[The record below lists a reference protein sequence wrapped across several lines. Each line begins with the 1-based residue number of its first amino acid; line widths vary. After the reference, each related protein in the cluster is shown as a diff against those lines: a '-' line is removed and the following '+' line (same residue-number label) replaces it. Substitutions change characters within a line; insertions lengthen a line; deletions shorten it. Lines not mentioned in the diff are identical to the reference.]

1 MVSFELT
8 TPLLVTVTT
17 PVLMLLVTFGVPVI
31 TCCHWTLITG
41 ELLNMSQVETGNIQ
55 LKLQPADPAT
65 IVDQA
70 IQAVAFQAQQKNIQI
85 HASIGEHLPMINAD
99 VEKTSW
105 VLINFLTNA
114 IKFSPEQ
121 SGVEVTTYFCKDRVE
136 FLVKDHGRGI
146 EEKYLPRI
154 FERYFKVPGTHDR
167 NGTGLGLSISK
178 EFIEA
183 QGGHIW
189 ASSQLGE
196 GSQFGFN
203 LTAA

>member
-1 MVSFELT
+1 
-8 TPLLVTVTT
+8 
-17 PVLMLLVTFGVPVI
+17 
-31 TCCHWTLITG
+31 
-41 ELLNMSQVETGNIQ
+41 
-55 LKLQPADPAT
+55 
-65 IVDQA
+65 
-70 IQAVAFQAQQKNIQI
+70 
-85 HASIGEHLPMINAD
+85 
-99 VEKTSW
+99 
-105 VLINFLTNA
+105 
-114 IKFSPEQ
+114 
-121 SGVEVTTYFCKDRVE
+121 VE
-136 FLVKDHGRGI
+136 FIVRDHGRGI
-146 EEKYLPRI
+146 DEKYLPRI